1 MALRKRQKLNSEC
14 NDNIVKRL
22 YEANTEPRWYFN
34 AYQAEQFLEM
44 LHKDSVKNENDKLD
58 KKIAICYKNPK
69 KLDGEGN
76 LNQWCFTKD
85 EISGQMSA
93 FVGLKDNWNEDMYI
107 SIHTY
112 FLNNRKIK
120 SLWKLNT
127 LFLDLDYYKIEEYKD
142 YTPEKLIEKMRKEG
156 LFDSLEPSFFVDS
169 GNGLYIF
176 YLLDFLPA
184 QAYKAWR
191 KVEQALVK
199 KFSSYNADAKA
210 TLGSQICRIPGTI
223 NPRTGRRVKIIW
235 NQERIDVDASGLKW
249 SSHNIRRYKLYDVID
264 ILVEENFLKTKEEIE
279 ILREQ
284 SKERRKE
291 KNNRQKTKA
300 KEKNKVKDN
309 SNLNFEYKSFKA
321 TNQARLN
328 DFDVLAK
335 TWRTEDNSLREFL
348 CFVYRLHSLYLYR
361 NTEMALNA
369 TLAFNSRFISPLDEE
384 EVITATES
392 AEVAFETYNKVKSLQ
407 RDLNKKKKNNEPIH
421 NVQEQI
427 NSLSNQQYG
436 LFTGCYLYTKE
447 KLIKELYITRNEMID
462 LDLKNL
468 LDEDINNIKRAEK
481 KRLDYREKKE
491 REKKEGKLS
500 KREENKRAKEELRA
514 KIKDLRAK
522 GLKRADIISK
532 LNITIDI
539 YKKL

>member
-1 MALRKRQKLNSEC
+1 MALRKLEKIKSEY

-22 YEANTEPRWYFN
+22 YEGNTEPKWYFN
-34 AYQAEQFLEM
+34 AYQAERFLEM
-44 LHKDSVKNENDKLD
+44 LHRDSVKKEHDKLD

-69 KLDGEGN
+69 KLGGEGN
-76 LNQWCFTKD
+76 LNQWCFTKE

-93 FVGLKDNWNEDMYI
+93 FVGSKNNLNEDMYM

-112 FLNNRKIK
+112 FLNNRKVK

-127 LFLDLDYYKIEEYKD
+127 LFLDLDYYKLDEYKD
-142 YTPEKLIEKMRKEG
+142 YTAEQLISKMRNEG
-156 LFDSLEPSFFVDS
+156 LFDSLEPSFFIDS

-184 QAYKAWR
+184 QAYNVWR

-199 KFSSYNADAKA
+199 KFSNYNADAKA

-223 NPRTGRRVKIIW
+223 NPRTGRRVNIIW
-235 NQERIDVDASGLKW
+235 NKECVEVDETGLKW
-249 SSHNIRRYKLYDVID
+249 CSDNIKRYKLYDVID
-264 ILVEENFLKTKEEIE
+264 ILAEEKFLKTKEEIE
-279 ILREQ
+279 RAKEQ
-284 SKERRKE
+284 TQEKRKE
-291 KNNRQKTKA
+291 KNTKQKNKA
-300 KEKNKVKDN
+300 KDKVKDN
-309 SNLNFEYKSFKA
+309 SNLNFEYKSFKS
-321 TNQARLN
+321 TNQARLR
-328 DFDVLAK
+328 DFDVLAN
-335 TWRTEDNSLREFL
+335 TWRTEENSLREFL
-348 CFVYRLHSLYLYR
+348 CFLYRLHSLYLYR
-361 NTEMALNA
+361 NTEMALNS

-392 AEVAFETYNKVKSLQ
+392 VEEAFETYNKVKKLQ
-407 RDLNKKKKNNEPIH
+407 RDLHKKKKNNEPIH
-421 NVQEQI
+421 HIQEQI
-427 NSLSNQQYG
+427 NYLRSQQYG
-436 LFTGCYLYTKE
+436 LYTGCYLYTKE
-447 KLIKELYITRNEMID
+447 KLIEELSITKDEMEK
-462 LDLKNL
+462 LDLNNL
-468 LDEDINNIKRAEK
+468 LDENIKNSKRAEK
-481 KRLDYREKKE
+481 KRKQYKEQKE

-532 LNITIDI
+532 LNITVDI